1 MYTKIGYLLDSIT
14 ECWTL
19 IQVNCF
25 KVQKIIFNIPPP
37 SIHFLIK
44 SGLMEFSFFFSYW
57 KKAKENFNFMLFPTN
72 GSPYGLS

>member
-44 SGLMEFSFFFSYW
+44 SGLMEFFFFFFLLEE
-57 KKAKENFNFMLFPTN
+57 AKGKF
-72 GSPYGLS
+72 

>member
-44 SGLMEFSFFFSYW
+44 SGLMEFSFFFLIGRRQRKILISCCFQQME
-57 KKAKENFNFMLFPTN
+57 AHMD
-72 GSPYGLS
+72 